1 MADSP
6 DGPLVADKRL
16 PPFCYQTHAAL
27 RALREHFAEADGLKL
42 TTALAVYLCI
52 SEAAS
57 QEHANGGRNG
67 FMAGR
72 KLIASRAG
80 ISVDTLDRY
89 VRALEELSLL
99 GVERRNVGEA
109 NLPNLWSLFEPHT
122 PAPQVAAPLRPG
134 SPRECG
140 EGGRAGAAEVLEE
153 EKLERERSTPIAP
166 QKGAP
171 WPSNVDRRPVLLNEG
186 SLAFAILQEFNRVSK
201 RRFSSAGFLA
211 KIIMRIREHPDV
223 TLDGHV
229 AVIEHAFRHPWWKGD
244 PSPSV
249 VYGND
254 ALFERALNAAA
265 AAVAGMDAGSRTLS
279 REEIITYKTEWGPG
293 TPYETL
299 AQARAA
305 RAARPELES

>member
-122 PAPQVAAPLRPG
+122 PAPQVAA
-134 SPRECG
+134 
-140 EGGRAGAAEVLEE
+140 
-153 EKLERERSTPIAP
+153 
-166 QKGAP
+166 
-171 WPSNVDRRPVLLNEG
+171 
-186 SLAFAILQEFNRVSK
+186 FAILQEFNRVSK

-305 RAARPELES
+305 RGSRSELES